1 MSYSPDFSSVSPATQ
16 WAPPTAAPP
25 AEYVL
30 EPSTSLMQA
39 PPKDSYTP
47 SFAQSST
54 DTQPTESIPFIGNHP
69 AQTVGLTVLGAVG
82 TGVIS
87 GAVTNAIDQNN
98 QPAPPAKDQPA
109 TVTKTGWAIVHDAGV
124 HTDGTPKR
132 IKDDSTGILYNI
144 TDINGVKGVTPV
156 LPPENPKNT
165 EWVVGENN
173 TTLTRKIEGVTQTV
187 KKENNGQITL
197 TVDKPTWRPKTKRE
211 TQVFLIDKTNH
222 SAVQLDTAGNIIK
235 LITNLDQPDN
245 KQPSSVMHRL
255 GVDKQE
261 IRKALTA
268 MNLEKV
274 KIEAFL
280 IQGMMPYG
288 AYCRRPV
295 ELGKETCE
303 ALTSSHGLNFDH
315 KIAELKTNL
324 TKHPTTW
331 DALKTACEF
340 KPFQKAGEKIT
351 KDFNWGKVTPFA
363 IGGALVGAAAI
374 FGLDF
379 FLQRRKIS
387 AETVETQ

>member
-98 QPAPPAKDQPA
+98 QPTPPAKDQPA
-109 TVTKTGWAIVHDAGV
+109 TVHAGWEIINPTKVHI
-124 HTDGTPKR
+124 DGTPKQ
-132 IKDDSTGILYNI
+132 IKNI
-144 TDINGVKGVTPV
+144 TNDIVYTITDTKKVTANSENKGWK
-156 LPPENPKNT
+156 L
-165 EWVVGENN
+165 GEGQ
-173 TTLTRKIEGVTQTV
+173 TTLTRTIGDFIQTAQEEKGKIKLTV
-187 KKENNGQITL
+187 KKLSEH
-197 TVDKPTWRPKTKRE
+197 K
-211 TQVFLIDKTNH
+211 QVFLIDTSNN

-245 KQPSSVMHRL
+245 KQASYFKHLLGLDVMHLL
-255 GVDKQE
+255 GFDKQE

-268 MNLEKV
+268 MNLEAA

-280 IQGMMPYG
+280 IQGMMPKG
-288 AYCRRPV
+288 AYCLRPV
-295 ELGKETCE
+295 ALGKETS
-303 ALTSSHGLNFDH
+303 ALLNELSNLKFD
-315 KIAELKTNL
+315 KTRAALQTNS
-324 TKHPTTW
+324 TGSYTTW
-331 DALKTACEF
+331 DTLKTACGF
-340 KPFQKAGEKIT
+340 KPAQKAGEKAA
-351 KDFNWGKVTPFA
+351 KDLHWGKITPFA

>member
-30 EPSTSLMQA
+30 QPTTPLSTSLMQA

-69 AQTVGLTVLGAVG
+69 TQTVGLTVLGAVG

-98 QPAPPAKDQPA
+98 QPTPPAKDQPA
-109 TVTKTGWAIVHDAGV
+109 TVHPGWEIINPTEV
-124 HTDGTPKR
+124 HTDGTPKQ
-132 IKDDSTGILYNI
+132 IKNI
-144 TDINGVKGVTPV
+144 TDDIVYTITDTKIVKAN
-156 LPPENPKNT
+156 LENKG
-165 EWVVGENN
+165 WKLGEDQ
-173 TTLTRKIEGVTQTV
+173 TTLTRTSEGVTQTAQKEKDKIKLTTV
-187 KKENNGQITL
+187 KKLSKQKQD
-197 TVDKPTWRPKTKRE
+197 V
-211 TQVFLIDKTNH
+211 QVFLIDTSNN

-268 MNLEKV
+268 MNLEKA

-280 IQGMMPYG
+280 IQGMMPNG
-288 AYCRRPV
+288 AYCLRPV
-295 ELGKETCE
+295 ELGKETSDLLNE
-303 ALTSSHGLNFDH
+303 LSKLNFDQTR
-315 KIAELKTNL
+315 ANSTGSY
-324 TKHPTTW
+324 TTW
-331 DALKTACEF
+331 DTLKTACGF
-340 KPFQKAGEKIT
+340 KPAQKAGEKAA
-351 KDFNWGKVTPFA
+351 KDLHWGKITPFA